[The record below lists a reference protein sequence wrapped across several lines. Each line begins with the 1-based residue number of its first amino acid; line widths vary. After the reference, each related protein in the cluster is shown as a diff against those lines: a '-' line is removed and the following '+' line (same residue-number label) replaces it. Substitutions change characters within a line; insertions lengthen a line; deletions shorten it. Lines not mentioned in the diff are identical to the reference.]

1 VSTAIWGVDP
11 RRAAIEEQIRR
22 LQNLVRSAQPGGSLD
37 RFVFSPVSD
46 AEINVNQTAQARD
59 DLERRIAAIEQ
70 EVTQRQ
76 RRRKELIS

>member
-22 LQNLVRSAQPGGSLD
+22 LQNLVRSALPGGSLD
-37 RFVFSPVSD
+37 RFVFNPVSG

-59 DLERRIAAIEQ
+59 DLERRIAAIER
-70 EVTQRQ
+70 EVAQRQ